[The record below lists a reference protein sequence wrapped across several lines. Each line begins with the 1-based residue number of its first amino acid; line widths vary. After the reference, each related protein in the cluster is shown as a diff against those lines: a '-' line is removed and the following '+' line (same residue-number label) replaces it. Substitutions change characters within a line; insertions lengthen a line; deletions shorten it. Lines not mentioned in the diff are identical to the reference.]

1 MVDIRERTAH
11 VNGMELQVL
20 EAGDP
25 TAPPVILAHGF
36 PECAHS
42 WRHQLP
48 ALAEAGYHAIAPD
61 QRGYGHSS
69 APHDVNAYGIINL
82 TDDLLGLLDETGH
95 QHAVFVGHDW
105 GAMIVWEM
113 ARLHPTRVGAVVGAS
128 VPFTPW
134 PAPPTQLMKA
144 MWGDRFFYIL
154 YFQEVG
160 PADHELEADVTRT
173 MRSFLWGASGEAF
186 AGLPTEIPPM
196 EGTGFLDVLPEAP
209 AELPAW
215 LTDDDLAVYVERF
228 TASGFFGPLGYY
240 RNLDANYEVMKDLG
254 ADRISMPS
262 FFIGGER
269 DAVTAGRPE
278 YIDAMAG
285 LLPDFRGSVVIP
297 GAGHW
302 IQQEAP
308 AEFNAALLGFLAT
321 L

>member
-1 MVDIRERTAH
+1 MTDIRGRTAH
-11 VNGMELQVL
+11 VNGVELQVL

-48 ALAEAGYHAIAPD
+48 ALAEAGYHVIAPD

-69 APHDVNAYGIINL
+69 SPHDVSAYGITHL
-82 TDDLLGLLDETGH
+82 AHDLLGLLDETGH
-95 QHAVFVGHDW
+95 QHAVLVGHDW
-105 GAMIVWEM
+105 GAMIVWET
-113 ARLHPTRVGAVVGAS
+113 ARLHPERVRAVVGAS

-160 PADHELEADVTRT
+160 PADQELEADVTRT

-186 AGLPTEIPPM
+186 TGLPPEMPPM
-196 EGTGFLDVLPEAP
+196 EGTGLLDVLPEPP

-215 LTDDDLAVYVERF
+215 LSEDDLAVYVERF
-228 TASGFFGPLGYY
+228 TASGFFGPLSYY
-240 RNLDANYEVMKDLG
+240 RNLDANYELTKDLG

-278 YIDAMAG
+278 FIDAMAG
-285 LLPDFRGSVVIP
+285 LLPDYRGSVIIP
-297 GAGHW
+297 RAGHW

-308 AEFNAALLGFLAT
+308 AAFNDALLGFLAT